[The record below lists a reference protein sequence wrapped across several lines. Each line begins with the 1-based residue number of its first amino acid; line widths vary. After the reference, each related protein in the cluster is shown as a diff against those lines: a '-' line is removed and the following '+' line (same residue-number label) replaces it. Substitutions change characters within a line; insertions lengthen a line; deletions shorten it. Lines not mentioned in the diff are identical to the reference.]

1 MEEGARYDALLQAA
15 SKTAGSESWK
25 TCAGRKSGPEHFIPS
40 DAWRCMK
47 ISLKRHM
54 NTKKK
59 RNESSCPVC
68 LDDTVSD
75 DNWYTT
81 KSCNHTVCRSCLQ
94 SYCQSLLSNPSHTGP
109 LKCPCCPRLLRE
121 DDAKVALSLAQNKNA
136 QVSKKNNK
144 KKEEIKED
152 EESSRAAAVDLLE
165 QWTIKARNELLRKM
179 QDYRP
184 CPNCCESSNTGG
196 GFVTRECLAPIN
208 DERESAAL
216 VFVTLAEKDTVKLV
230 LLAFTLYYLYCCG
243 YAAQGSEV
251 RQVAMAILPSI
262 GLPVFPQML
271 NLLIA
276 RIARRHIMRP
286 IVVTCPCCEKE
297 FSLPASEVN
306 VVASSAD
313 ESEVKSQ
320 NWKAANT
327 RNCPTCASPI
337 EKNGGCN
344 HVRCGRCQSEFC
356 WACMRSRTNC
366 RAYNCQNG
374 APYGNASARPGLTH
388 RQLEQLTLVERID
401 RLEFTALQQLR
412 LFPRARPELCIPI
425 FGWLFFDSMAG
436 SAIWWLLREFA
447 SLAVRLFCVA
457 FVTNFL
463 YHIVANARRDEG
475 ATFRATTN
483 QRRGGHAFQT
493 DAQMMSEAIARSIR
507 EY

>member
-1 MEEGARYDALLQAA
+1 
-15 SKTAGSESWK
+15 
-25 TCAGRKSGPEHFIPS
+25 
-40 DAWRCMK
+40 
-47 ISLKRHM
+47 M

-59 RNESSCPVC
+59 NFSSCPVC

-94 SYCQSLLSNPSHTGP
+94 SYCQSLLSDPSHTGP

-121 DDAKVALSLAQNKNA
+121 DDATVALSLAQKNA
-136 QVSKKNNK
+136 QVSKKK
-144 KKEEIKED
+144 KQKEEINED

-184 CPNCCESSNTGG
+184 CPNCCQSSNTGG

-208 DERESAAL
+208 DERESAAR
-216 VFVTLAEKDTVKLV
+216 VFVMLAEKDSVKFV
-230 LLAFTLYYLYCCG
+230 LLVFTLYYLYCCG

-262 GLPVFPQML
+262 GLPIFPQML

-276 RIARRHIMRP
+276 RITRRHITRP

-306 VVASSAD
+306 IVASSTD

-344 HVRCGRCQSEFC
+344 HVLCMRCQSEFC

-388 RQLEQLTLVERID
+388 RQLEQLTLIERID

-412 LFPRARPELCIPI
+412 WFPRSELCIPI
-425 FGWLFFDSMAG
+425 FGWLFFDSMVG
-436 SAIWWLLREFA
+436 SAIWWLLHELFA
-447 SLAVRLFCVA
+447 SLALRLMGLFFILV
-457 FVTNFL
+457 VINLL
-463 YHIVANARRDEG
+463 YHIVANARQDVD
-475 ATFRATTN
+475 ATFGAPTTN
-483 QRRGGHAFQT
+483 QRRGGHAL

>member
-1 MEEGARYDALLQAA
+1 
-15 SKTAGSESWK
+15 
-25 TCAGRKSGPEHFIPS
+25 
-40 DAWRCMK
+40 
-47 ISLKRHM
+47 M

-59 RNESSCPVC
+59 KNFSSCPVC
-68 LDDTVSD
+68 LDTVSD
-75 DNWYTT
+75 DDWYTT

-94 SYCQSLLSNPSHTGP
+94 SYCQSLLSDPSHTGP

-121 DDAKVALSLAQNKNA
+121 DDAIVALSLAQNKNA
-136 QVSKKNNK
+136 QVSKKK
-144 KKEEIKED
+144 KQKEEINED

-184 CPNCCESSNTGG
+184 CPNCCQSTNTGG

-208 DERESAAL
+208 DERESAAR
-216 VFVTLAEKDTVKLV
+216 VFVTLAEKDSVKFV
-230 LLAFTLYYLYCCG
+230 LLVFTLYYLYCCG
-243 YAAQGSEV
+243 YAAQGSEI

-262 GLPVFPQML
+262 GLPIFPQML

-276 RIARRHIMRP
+276 RITRRHIMRP

-337 EKNGGCN
+337 EKDGGCN
-344 HVRCGRCQSEFC
+344 HVFCQSCQSEFC

-388 RQLEQLTLVERID
+388 RQLGQLTLIERID

-412 LFPRARPELCIPI
+412 FFPRPELCIPI
-425 FGWLFFDSMAG
+425 FGWLFFDSMVG

-447 SLAVRLFCVA
+447 SLAVRLMSLFCVA

-463 YHIVANARRDEG
+463 YHIVANARRD
-475 ATFRATTN
+475 ADAN
-483 QRRGGHAFQT
+483 QRT